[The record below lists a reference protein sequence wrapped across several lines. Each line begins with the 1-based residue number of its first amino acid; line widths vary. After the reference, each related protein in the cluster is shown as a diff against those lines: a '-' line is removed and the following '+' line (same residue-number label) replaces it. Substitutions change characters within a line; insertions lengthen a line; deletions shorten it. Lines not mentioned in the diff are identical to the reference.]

1 MTENVSG
8 SPGRIFSIQERSTMS
23 RKKKYRDDWK
33 NCGGFHCPPQCEA
46 EQASGCCTL
55 NHLKVALIGGLD
67 RLENQYRSVFESLGT
82 VKFYFHT
89 GCCNG
94 SGANR
99 LRASAQDADIVVFI
113 TRVNSHNALSVIKG
127 ICRKSGKSF
136 LAIRETNPSLVSKIV
151 LDQWQNRRLSGCVR
165 REKITR

>member
-1 MTENVSG
+1 
-8 SPGRIFSIQERSTMS
+8 MS
-23 RKKKYRDDWK
+23 KKKKCREDRRE
-33 NCGGFHCPPQCEA
+33 CGSSRCPSPCDA

-55 NHLKVALIGGLD
+55 NHLKVALIGVLD

-82 VKFYFHT
+82 VRFYFHT

-127 ICRKSGKSF
+127 I
-136 LAIRETNPSLVSKIV
+136 
-151 LDQWQNRRLSGCVR
+151 
-165 REKITR
+165 

>member
-1 MTENVSG
+1 
-8 SPGRIFSIQERSTMS
+8 MS
-23 RKKKYRDDWK
+23 KKKKCREDRRE
-33 NCGGFHCPPQCEA
+33 CGSSRCPSPCDA

-55 NHLKVALIGGLD
+55 NHLKVALIDGLD

-82 VKFYFHT
+82 VRFYFHT

-113 TRVNSHNALSVIKG
+113 TRINSHNALSVIKG

-136 LAIRETNPSLVSKIV
+136 LAVRETNPELVSKIV
-151 LDQWQNRRLSGCVR
+151 LNQWRSRKLSECSSRGR
-165 REKITR
+165 

>member
-1 MTENVSG
+1 
-8 SPGRIFSIQERSTMS
+8 MS
-23 RKKKYRDDWK
+23 KKKKCREDRRE
-33 NCGGFHCPPQCEA
+33 CGSSRCPSPCDA

-82 VKFYFHT
+82 VRFYFHT

-113 TRVNSHNALSVIKG
+113 TRINSHNALSVIKG

-136 LAIRETNPSLVSKIV
+136 LAGDKPGTGFKNRAEPMAEQEAVRMFKPGKIIR
-151 LDQWQNRRLSGCVR
+151 
-165 REKITR
+165 